1 MTLESKS
8 PTGFLRVGFPYEKT
22 LGMRR
27 LTNTPVQVLEADNS
41 GIRVLCRGEGPCFIR
56 HLSAEDDDLGGINLI
71 NGINNVA
78 DGYQVDASFVWPSAV
93 TYDPHGNISISDE
106 GNNTITTI
114 TLKGEVVD
122 RWGVGGSALGELNRP
137 SSITYSP
144 DGFLYVS
151 DTYNHRV
158 QIFEP
163 GGKLLKSF
171 GQLGKDRNDLNN
183 PWGLCV
189 DSEGSIYVADW
200 GNDRLQKFDS
210 EGNVILTFGKSGD
223 GDGEFNH
230 PSGVSVDGDGDIYV
244 TDWGNHR
251 VQLFNASGKFVEEF
265 RGDSILSR
273 QARDYMITNL
283 VAMRLREMT
292 PIEPQKRLRWPMTS
306 TIGSDGRLYISDY
319 GSHRVQVYKK
329 DIVALGENEIGD
341 LMRSPTLYTQF

>member
-151 DTYNHRV
+151 DTY
-158 QIFEP
+158 
-163 GGKLLKSF
+163 
-171 GQLGKDRNDLNN
+171 
-183 PWGLCV
+183 
-189 DSEGSIYVADW
+189 
-200 GNDRLQKFDS
+200 
-210 EGNVILTFGKSGD
+210 
-223 GDGEFNH
+223 
-230 PSGVSVDGDGDIYV
+230 
-244 TDWGNHR
+244 
-251 VQLFNASGKFVEEF
+251 
-265 RGDSILSR
+265 LSL
-273 QARDYMITNL
+273 IH
-283 VAMRLREMT
+283 
-292 PIEPQKRLRWPMTS
+292 I
-306 TIGSDGRLYISDY
+306 
-319 GSHRVQVYKK
+319 
-329 DIVALGENEIGD
+329 
-341 LMRSPTLYTQF
+341 